1 MASTIETK
9 IGRISTAVTS
19 ALSALTA
26 KGVTVPA
33 GANVE
38 SLAALIES
46 IEAGGG
52 DISSIF
58 GRQTI
63 TGTFTLASDSTS
75 YIMIDIGQTLDK
87 LPSLYFLFCDD
98 TVGDLYDTGH
108 RAFYAARITESKYS
122 TGGVHIK
129 NGAIYSITWGDTSR
143 ITKSKILAPFKDN
156 YPGLSGQTFRWI
168 VFV

>member
-1 MASTIETK
+1 MSIQTELTRIKNAKAAIKAAIEGKGITVPDGTLLDGMAS
-9 IGRISTAVTS
+9 
-19 ALSALTA
+19 
-26 KGVTVPA
+26 
-33 GANVE
+33 
-38 SLAALIES
+38 LIEG

-63 TGTFTLASDSTS
+63 TGTFTLASDSRS

-108 RAFYAARITESKYS
+108 RAFYAARTTESKYS

-129 NGAIYSITWGDTSR
+129 NGVIYSITWGDTSR
-143 ITKSKILAPFKDN
+143 ITKSQILIPFNTN
-156 YPGLSGQTFRWI
+156 YSGLSGQTFRWI